1 MKIRKTRQDQRTE
14 YRYPVQVE
22 DGKGGYRV
30 VYHTIRPGDGEGED
44 IVTELHIQTM
54 HSLDDSE
61 VYYNTKNMRPQ
72 RSDSMKAEIAE
83 WKRKYIADFVDKY
96 GYEPHPFDVEEELK
110 ERFPSN
116 WNLSLDWEMDDE
128 NTDGKSSVEAATAY
142 VPESDNPVV
151 ERFHEVMAGMTEL
164 QQQALRLVELEGY
177 TLKEAGEQMGTSP
190 QNVKKHVDKAKKY
203 IEENF
208 YKNYF

>member
-22 DGKGGYRV
+22 DGKGGYHV

-83 WKRKYIADFVDKY
+83 WKRKY
-96 GYEPHPFDVEEELK
+96 
-110 ERFPSN
+110 
-116 WNLSLDWEMDDE
+116 
-128 NTDGKSSVEAATAY
+128 
-142 VPESDNPVV
+142 
-151 ERFHEVMAGMTEL
+151 
-164 QQQALRLVELEGY
+164 
-177 TLKEAGEQMGTSP
+177 
-190 QNVKKHVDKAKKY
+190 
-203 IEENF
+203 
-208 YKNYF
+208 

>member
-30 VYHTIRPGDGEGED
+30 VYHTIRPGDGDGED

-96 GYEPHPFDVEEELK
+96 GYEPHPLDVEEELK

-142 VPESDNPVV
+142 KGHYFVNANSTTAPQMIRCISLQSRQVLLREQR
-151 ERFHEVMAGMTEL
+151 ERKSGKVL
-164 QQQALRLVELEGY
+164 WIPSSRR
-177 TLKEAGEQMGTSP
+177 
-190 QNVKKHVDKAKKY
+190 
-203 IEENF
+203 IRI
-208 YKNYF
+208 

>member
-14 YRYPVQVE
+14 YRYLVQVE

-30 VYHTIRPGDGEGED
+30 VYNTIRPGDGDGED

-128 NTDGKSSVEAATAY
+128 NTDGKSSVAAATAY

>member
-1 MKIRKTRQDQRTE
+1 MSR
-14 YRYPVQVE
+14 
-22 DGKGGYRV
+22 
-30 VYHTIRPGDGEGED
+30 
-44 IVTELHIQTM
+44 
-54 HSLDDSE
+54 
-61 VYYNTKNMRPQ
+61 
-72 RSDSMKAEIAE
+72 
-83 WKRKYIADFVDKY
+83 Y
-96 GYEPHPFDVEEELK
+96 GYEPHPLDVEEELK

-128 NTDGKSSVEAATAY
+128 NTDGKSAVEAATAY

-151 ERFHEVMAGMTEL
+151 ERFHEVMAEMTAL

>member
-72 RSDSMKAEIAE
+72 RSDS
-83 WKRKYIADFVDKY
+83 
-96 GYEPHPFDVEEELK
+96 H
-110 ERFPSN
+110 
-116 WNLSLDWEMDDE
+116 
-128 NTDGKSSVEAATAY
+128 
-142 VPESDNPVV
+142 ESRNC
-151 ERFHEVMAGMTEL
+151 GMEKKVYC
-164 QQQALRLVELEGY
+164 RLCGQVWL
-177 TLKEAGEQMGTSP
+177 
-190 QNVKKHVDKAKKY
+190 
-203 IEENF
+203 
-208 YKNYF
+208 

>member
-30 VYHTIRPGDGEGED
+30 VYNTIRPGDGEGED

-96 GYEPHPFDVEEELK
+96 GYEPHPLDVEEEIK
-110 ERFPSN
+110 DRFPSN

-128 NTDGKSSVEAATAY
+128 NTDGK
-142 VPESDNPVV
+142 PILD
-151 ERFHEVMAGMTEL
+151 RDEVYSGCYARVSL
-164 QQQALRLVELEGY
+164 
-177 TLKEAGEQMGTSP
+177 
-190 QNVKKHVDKAKKY
+190 
-203 IEENF
+203 NF
-208 YKNYF
+208 YAFNSNGNKGVACGLGNIQKIRDGESLGGRTSAADDFKTEADDDFLA

>member
-1 MKIRKTRQDQRTE
+1 MKIRKTRQEQRTE

-30 VYHTIRPGDGEGED
+30 VYNTIRPGDGEGED

-83 WKRKYIADFVDKY
+83 WKSI
-96 GYEPHPFDVEEELK
+96 LQTLWT
-110 ERFPSN
+110 S
-116 WNLSLDWEMDDE
+116 
-128 NTDGKSSVEAATAY
+128 
-142 VPESDNPVV
+142 
-151 ERFHEVMAGMTEL
+151 MAMSH
-164 QQQALRLVELEGY
+164 
-177 TLKEAGEQMGTSP
+177 TLLMW
-190 QNVKKHVDKAKKY
+190 KK
-203 IEENF
+203 N
-208 YKNYF
+208 